1 MITTSYADV
10 GVYTVTITAK
20 LFRPTP
26 YVMSNQVSTTFT
38 LTVLNDCDSTILIDK
53 TFNNMSAKVSQTPA
67 TQNIE
72 FTDTKAVL
80 LTNPT

>member
-1 MITTSYADV
+1 
-10 GVYTVTITAK
+10 
-20 LFRPTP
+20 
-26 YVMSNQVSTTFT
+26 MSNQVSTTFK

-53 TFNNMSAKVSQTPA
+53 TFNNMSVKVSQTPA